1 MKVIPQSTVLPISE
15 IRVSEAVDAE
25 KKEKNNFRRHSELL
39 PPHNIRA
46 LFVGPSACGKTSA
59 LMSLV
64 YNIEGISFKNLY
76 VVGKSLYQPKY
87 QELDLVMKNIPEIGF
102 FVIPDLST
110 VPHPDE
116 ILPFSA
122 IIFDDVATENDK
134 NQHLRAYFSMGRHK
148 HVDSFFLCQTYSSIP
163 KQLVRDN
170 ANVSITLADTRRKK
184 NMYHVF
190 SFIFFVSPRYIG
202 TRAFSSGPTKP

>member
-1 MKVIPQSTVLPISE
+1 MKVVPQSTVLPISE
-15 IRVSEAVDAE
+15 IRVSEAVNAE
-25 KKEKNNFRRHSELL
+25 KKENNFRRHSELL

-59 LMSLV
+59 LMSLI
-64 YNIEGISFKNLY
+64 YNVEGVSFKNLY

-87 QELDLVMKNIPEIGF
+87 QELGLVMKNLPELGF
-102 FVIPDLST
+102 FVIPDLSE
-110 VPHPDE
+110 VPHPDTV
-116 ILPFSA
+116 LPFSV
-122 IIFDDVATENDK
+122 IIFDDVATENDR

-170 ANVSITLADTRRKK
+170 ANVSIALLCIST
-184 NMYHVF
+184 
-190 SFIFFVSPRYIG
+190 ISPDPFLSRIASTCLG
-202 TRAFSSGPTKP
+202 TRSFSARSTKS